1 MEIRGYKINEG
12 VHLGQLKKAT
22 KLLKVAR
29 RPLILAGGGVNIAGA
44 SELLEQVVN
53 ITHVPVVTTVMG
65 KGAIPT
71 DNPYY
76 VGNSGMHGRY
86 AANIAVSKCD
96 VLFSI
101 GTRFNDRITGDLK

>member
-1 MEIRGYKINEG
+1 MEIRVIKLMKVFILTAE
-12 VHLGQLKKAT
+12 KST

-76 VGNSGMHGRY
+76 VGSSGMHGVMRQILQS
-86 AANIAVSKCD
+86 ANVMCSFPSEPVSTT
-96 VLFSI
+96 VSQV
-101 GTRFNDRITGDLK
+101 T